1 MGASSFHLKFAKP
14 VLWGWLLALSFGVQL
29 WLCVPAFAEMIS
41 QTPQGV
47 SIKVDD
53 RPLPELIKEIRSK
66 TGIQIKAPD
75 SMKEEKVTV
84 RIEAQ
89 NWEEAVELLLRDF
102 NHIKLSGPEN
112 ENDTF
117 LLLGGQRKGGPLAFQ
132 TPSKALSGTKRG
144 KRTDPARLKKNI
156 QTYKEKIKKRRK
168 ERRRKLVETK
178 ENQKQQGQ

>member
-1 MGASSFHLKFAKP
+1 MRASTFHPKFAKP
-14 VLWGWLLALSFGVQL
+14 VLWGLLLTIFISVQFVF
-29 WLCVPAFAEMIS
+29 CIPSHAEMLTK
-41 QTPQGV
+41 TPKGV

-53 RPLPELIKEIRSK
+53 RPLPELIKEIQNK
-66 TGIQIKAPD
+66 TGIHINAPD

-84 RIEAQ
+84 RIEAK
-89 NWEEAVELLLRDF
+89 NGEEAVRLLLRDF

-144 KRTDPARLKKNI
+144 KRTYPTRLKKDI